1 MTDFKVNYPELRA
14 ASSGFEGLERSAQ
27 AQRATLDGVALGQ
40 SDFGRIPW
48 LQTRVFEAF
57 TEHTTECR
65 ESLRELTEALNMAA
79 EGLAATADSYEDFET
94 AAAEAIDQFFE
105 ELR

>member
-1 MTDFKVNYPELRA
+1 MGDTADREIVVSHVVDAPRE
-14 ASSGFEGLERSAQ
+14 
-27 AQRATLDGVALGQ
+27 
-40 SDFGRIPW
+40 I
-48 LQTRVFEAF
+48 VFEAF

-65 ESLRELTEALNMAA
+65 ESLRELTEALNTAA

>member
-65 ESLRELTEALNMAA
+65 ESLRELTE
-79 EGLAATADSYEDFET
+79 TADSYEDFET